1 VRGALKASRFARGR
15 EVDGASSVRRV
26 GSGSGKVAGTSR
38 GSAALGSGA
47 RPTATRPVVKEKTTD
62 AVVNTMSLLR
72 R

>member
-1 VRGALKASRFARGR
+1 MSAGALVK
-15 EVDGASSVRRV
+15 SVV
-26 GSGSGKVAGTSR
+26 VVAVT
-38 GSAALGSGA
+38 AALGSGA